1 MENIHQSSP
10 STVDPVVAEC
20 LGRGNSVVFFDVSI
34 AGKPQ
39 GRIRME
45 LFNDVAPRAAENF
58 RQFCTG
64 EFLRNGV
71 PLGYKGCAF
80 HRVIKGFMIQGGDF
94 RNGDGTGRVSIYGD
108 SFADEEFVIKHTGA
122 GLLSMA
128 NSGPNTNGCQFF
140 LTCGKAPH
148 LDGKHVV
155 FGKILDKESMLVV
168 RKAENVPTGNQDKPK
183 FPVVIDQCGE
193 L

>member
-1 MENIHQSSP
+1 M
-10 STVDPVVAEC
+10 DPIVKEV
-20 LGRGNSVVFFDVSI
+20 LDRGNPVVFFDVSI
-34 AGKPQ
+34 GGQAQ

-45 LFNDVAPRAAENF
+45 LFKDVAPRTAENF

-64 EFLRNGV
+64 EFQRNGV
-71 PLGYKGCAF
+71 PVGYKGCAF
-80 HRVIKGFMIQGGDF
+80 HRVIKGFMLQGGDF

-108 SFADEEFVIKHTGA
+108 SFADEDFVLNHTGP

-140 LTCGKAPH
+140 LTCGKAEW

-155 FGKILDKESMLVV
+155 FGKILDKESMLTI
-168 RKAENVPTGNQDKPK
+168 KKCENVPTGQADKPK
-183 FPVVIDQCGE
+183 LPIVIDQCGE